1 METDKTNI
9 DYYGRQ
15 KSIGIHFT
23 FRYQRVNYALANFG
37 NDDFRVLRIKWS
49 PSSGLFVEKNNEHD
63 TLEIAETIYH
73 TINESNHYIQHFKV
87 EKHFGEYT
95 AKKSNGL
102 LFLNPVFTK
111 SAKLVLLCIAY
122 VLTILE
128 LIWFF
133 HISSDWAFYDNT
145 EKSKVLI
152 EIGTFIICFLLIAY
166 SLFDL
171 HKKPQIS
178 TAIINKFF
186 LMPFLIIIGYEA
198 VLHPSTFI
206 IAGAIICAFIIYFFF
221 NITKIKRINNGKRR
235 AYYYNRL
242 IRTTK
247 KILYISVLLLTVLS
261 ILLSICIDVT
271 YPYFRKKSALQDEQE
286 RYTSACS
293 NLSSQKWKKLN
304 DEEKVGVL
312 QAIVDHE
319 AKLAEMYTA
328 DIAIRDLNPSPSQDT
343 YTSAQY
349 FYEFNFIYIDEKV
362 ITNGN
367 VTDVLNDV
375 LHEYRHCQQY
385 FITSSRKD
393 IYNLQG
399 FKENLEHYVSPDSF
413 YGFDSYYNQLVE
425 VDARTWAA
433 EKVNE
438 YIEYLSPEDFE
449 SSDLYQYY
457 SFETDFRLETDKTD
471 DNWCYTLYHNY
482 KSGEDDSEDY
492 ISLKKYIGPRGTKR
506 ITIPSDYNGIPVRG
520 IKTGAFEYVCDTVE
534 ELYISDNLAFTET
547 SLYDC
552 KNLTITVS
560 DNNKHLT
567 MIDGIMLVSE
577 GRNLQWVDRKA
588 IGTVT
593 IPEYI
598 SFINPRSFENCKRV
612 ANIVVSRGNKDYFSY
627 DGIVY
632 DSETMWLYVC
642 PAGKEGKVD
651 IYDRCTEINN
661 EGFLGCEKITEIS
674 IPPSVKRIY
683 SQAFYG
689 CNSIKKLV
697 IPSSVEKIVYNAISG
712 MSALEEL
719 TISHFTK
726 TVAILDTTIVS
737 LSITDCANLK
747 DIYYDGSSSE
757 AHRIEIINN
766 NSAILHCGNKEYKYL
781 NNQWVEVY

>member
-1 METDKTNI
+1 MMIYKI
-9 DYYGRQ
+9 DFNHDGKQ
-15 KSIGIHFT
+15 KSVDIYFT
-23 FRYQRVNYALANFG
+23 FKYKGENYALADFG
-37 NDDFRVLRIKWS
+37 NDDYRVFRIKWS
-49 PSSGLFVEKNNEHD
+49 PSSGLFVKKNNESD
-63 TLEIAETIYH
+63 TLEIAKTIYN
-73 TINESNHYIQHFKV
+73 TKYETSNYVQHFKV
-87 EKHFGEYT
+87 EKQCDKFIVE
-95 AKKSNGL
+95 KSNSL
-102 LFLNPVFTK
+102 LFLNLAFTK
-111 SAKLVLLCIAY
+111 SAKLILLGIAY

-133 HISSDWAFYDNT
+133 HISSDWMLYDNT
-145 EKSKVLI
+145 ERSKVLI
-152 EIGTFIICFLLIAY
+152 EIGTYIICFSLIVY

-178 TAIINKFF
+178 TAIMNKFF
-186 LMPFLIIIGYEA
+186 LLPFLIIIGYEA

-206 IAGAIICAFIIYFFF
+206 IVALIICALFIYFILD
-221 NITKIKRINNGKRR
+221 ITKIRRTKNGRKR

-247 KILYISVLLLTVLS
+247 KILYFSALLLTILS
-261 ILLSICIDVT
+261 VLLSICVDVI
-271 YPYFRKKSALQDEQE
+271 YPYAQE
-286 RYTSACS
+286 KLVFQAEREKYTNSCS
-293 NLSSQKWKKLN
+293 SLNSEKWKKLN
-304 DEEKVGVL
+304 EEEKIEVL
-312 QAIVDHE
+312 QAIVDYE

-328 DIAIRDLNPSPSQDT
+328 DIMIRDLNPLPNQDS
-343 YTSAQY
+343 YTNAQY
-349 FYEFNFIYIDEKV
+349 DDVYNAIYVDKKV
-362 ITNGN
+362 INNGN

-433 EKVNE
+433 EKVNA
-438 YIEYLSPEDFE
+438 YLEYLSPEDFE

-492 ISLKKYIGPRGTKR
+492 ISLKKYIGPRETKK
-506 ITIPSDYNGIPVRG
+506 ITIPSDFNGIPVRG
-520 IKTGAFEYVCDTVE
+520 IKTGAFEYVCDIVE

-552 KNLTITVS
+552 NNLTITVS
-560 DNNKHLT
+560 NNNKHLT

-632 DSETMWLYVC
+632 DSKTMWLYVC
-642 PAGKEGKVD
+642 PAGKEGKVN
-651 IYDRCTEINN
+651 IYDGCTEISN

-683 SQAFYG
+683 AQAFYG

-766 NSAILHCGNKEYKYL
+766 NSAVLHCGNKEYKYI
-781 NNQWVEVY
+781 NNQWAEVN